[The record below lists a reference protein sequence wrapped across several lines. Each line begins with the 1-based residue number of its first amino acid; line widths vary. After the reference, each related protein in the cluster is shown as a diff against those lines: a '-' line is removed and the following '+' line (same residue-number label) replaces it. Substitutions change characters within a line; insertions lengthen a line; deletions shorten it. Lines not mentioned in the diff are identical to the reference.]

1 MDASPDRVYVGGVR
15 VLLVD
20 NSQCIRAVVTAMFE
34 DYGATVTAVATADE
48 ALELLERERARSS

>member
-1 MDASPDRVYVGGVR
+1 VR

-48 ALELLERERARSS
+48 ALELLERERPRSS